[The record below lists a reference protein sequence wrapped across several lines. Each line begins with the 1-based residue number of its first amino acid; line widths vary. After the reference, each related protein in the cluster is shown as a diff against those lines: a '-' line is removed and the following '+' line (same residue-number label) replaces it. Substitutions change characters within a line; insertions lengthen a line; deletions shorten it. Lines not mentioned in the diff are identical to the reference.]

1 MDAGSDLRHSNGVVS
16 PDRGFGFL
24 TVASFLFLTFNSL
37 NAAYQSRGDPRALAF
52 VSFCYIDLL
61 MLFFCLRQ
69 LEKLDPDDPPVHKK
83 RTLAAVWVLF
93 TALNL
98 AFAWR
103 AAEILPPLLAVA
115 VGGFYVLIIYPQ
127 ADGDLGRSMIPS
139 AEQNV

>member
-1 MDAGSDLRHSNGVVS
+1 MDAGSDLRQPSGVVS
-16 PDRGFGFL
+16 PDRGFGCL
-24 TVASFLFLTFNSL
+24 RHAAFLFLTFNSL
-37 NAAYQSRGDPRALAF
+37 ITAYRSRGDPGGLAF
-52 VSFCYIDLL
+52 VSFCYFDLL

-69 LEKLDPDDPPVHKK
+69 LERMDPDDPPVHKK

-103 AAEILPPLLAVA
+103 AAVILPPLLAVA
-115 VGGFYVLIIYPQ
+115 MAGFYVLIIYPQ
-127 ADGDLGRSMIPS
+127 ADGDPGRSMIPS